1 MKPKKTKRD
10 KMGYSKGRGKPRTRA
25 PKPPKE
31 VGRPTLYN
39 PAEHPRVAR
48 QILAEGHTI
57 RRLSDILGVSI
68 SAVTTWASE
77 HAEFG
82 AAIEM
87 GRQDATDSVELALHK
102 RATGYDHPAEKILVI
117 DGQVERVKTT
127 EHYPADIAAN
137 KLWLTNRRPKE
148 WKDKTAVEHTG
159 LDALAAKLASARKR
173 VSPKEE
179 QSS

>member
-1 MKPKKTKRD
+1 MIKTKRD
-10 KMGYSKGRGKPRTRA
+10 KFGYSKGTHKRKRA

-48 QILAEGHTI
+48 QNFAEGHTI
-57 RRLSDILGVSI
+57 RRLADILGI
-68 SAVTTWASE
+68 SHATIAVWAST
-77 HAEFG
+77 HAAFG

-87 GRQDATDSVELALHK
+87 GRQDATDAVELALHK

-173 VSPKEE
+173 VPPKEE